1 MQITDIKLSLLLN
14 SVFLGVSWIVCKYG
28 LPKLK
33 TYRKKQKT
41 EPKLQLLPNQKLP
54 LLRLPLLAFKEC
66 MLSMDLNDVVIVF
79 VQPELWLAQYAY
91 KQAHRPAGSA
101 LNLSLCSK
109 YTANT
114 IKLFKRSYFQEIT
127 NFNIQFIENN
137 GHLFFFT
144 PTLSKKHFYY
154 HKPPLTLAQ
163 KLVAQFL
170 ELAGC
175 REMQI
180 VIHDKT
186 ALENFASWGNNF
198 EDLIISVCCTTDFR
212 GHTIFDFVNYFKHW
226 RRLVLT
232 NGFDKYHFNQ
242 ESISIISC
250 EQGLINSFWKLPHR
264 SIHFSGRAFGIDPF
278 IRYLRRWIE
287 SSIPCTELVDFTA
300 ELSLPNYFDRILRSV
315 KFEEVNEEWIHSS
328 HGTIPP
334 PSYKIKRRDKRKCA
348 LLFTF
353 DKDGELLLGMHIF

>member
-1 MQITDIKLSLLLN
+1 MQTADLKLSFLLN
-14 SVFLGVSWIVCKYG
+14 AAFLAVSWIVCKYG
-28 LPKLK
+28 LPKLES
-33 TYRKKQKT
+33 YRKEL
-41 EPKLQLLPNQKLP
+41 EPKLQLLPKKKLP
-54 LLRLPLLAFKEC
+54 LLRLPLLAFREC
-66 MLSMDLNDVVIVF
+66 MLSMDLNDV
-79 VQPELWLAQYAY
+79 
-91 KQAHRPAGSA
+91 

-114 IKLFKRSYFQEIT
+114 ITLFKRSYFEEIT

-137 GHLFFFT
+137 GHLLFFT

-154 HKPPLTLAQ
+154 HKPPLTLPQ

-180 VIHDKT
+180 IIHDKT
-186 ALENFASWGNNF
+186 ALEKFASWGNNF
-198 EDLIISVCCTTDFR
+198 EDLITSVCCSTDLK
-212 GHTIFDFVNYFKHW
+212 GHTIFDFVNYFKNW

-232 NGFDKYHFNQ
+232 NGFDKYHINQ

-250 EQGLINSFWKLPHR
+250 EQGLINSFWKLPHQ
-264 SIHFSGRAFGIDPF
+264 SIHFSGSAFHVDPF
-278 IRYLRRWIE
+278 IRYLRRWIA

-300 ELSLPNYFDRILRSV
+300 RLCLPNYFDRILRNV
-315 KFEEVNEEWIHSS
+315 KFEVIDEEWIHPI

-334 PSYKIKRRDKRKCA
+334 PSYKIQRIDQRKCA

-353 DKDGELLLGMHIF
+353 NKDDMPWLGMHIH